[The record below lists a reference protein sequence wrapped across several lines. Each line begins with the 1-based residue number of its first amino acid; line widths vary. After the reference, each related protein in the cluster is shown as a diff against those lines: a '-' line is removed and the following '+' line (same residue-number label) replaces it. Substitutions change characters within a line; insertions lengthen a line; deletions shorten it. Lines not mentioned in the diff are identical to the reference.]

1 MKIVGLRTENVKR
14 VKLVEITPDGNVI
27 KITGKNR
34 QGKTSILDSIC
45 LALGG
50 GAAQKLT
57 QTIAPIH
64 EGAERGEIK
73 VDLGEYVVTRTWT
86 ANDKSYLKVE
96 TPDGSELKS
105 PQALLDKFIG
115 GLTFDPLKF
124 MNMSSDDQVKTL
136 LQTIGVDPST
146 FDQKRKTLYDERT
159 LVNRQVKE
167 LQALLKNMPKPA
179 ADLPDKEESASE
191 LMRQFQEAQQIQLA
205 NEQERQRLTLLRT
218 AGAANLEEQRNLQAE
233 IDRLQVALTEKKAAY
248 ESLKAQGFKQKELV
262 ESLVDPDI
270 SSIQQRMFSTEAT
283 NEKIRARNEYLKF
296 DMELTRKA
304 AEAEALTV
312 KIEAVDAEKEAAI
325 QAADLPIPGL
335 SFTDSGVTYNG
346 IPLSQSSHA
355 DKLAVSMA
363 MGMKMNPQL
372 RVILI
377 RDGEKFDND
386 TWQVIEQLAL
396 ANDYQVWCECVANEE
411 GVGIYIED
419 GMVKEVAEAVN

>member
-1 MKIVGLRTENVKR
+1 
-14 VKLVEITPDGNVI
+14 
-27 KITGKNR
+27 
-34 QGKTSILDSIC
+34 
-45 LALGG
+45 
-50 GAAQKLT
+50 
-57 QTIAPIH
+57 
-64 EGAERGEIK
+64 
-73 VDLGEYVVTRTWT
+73 
-86 ANDKSYLKVE
+86 
-96 TPDGSELKS
+96 
-105 PQALLDKFIG
+105 
-115 GLTFDPLKF
+115 
-124 MNMSSDDQVKTL
+124 
-136 LQTIGVDPST
+136 
-146 FDQKRKTLYDERT
+146 
-159 LVNRQVKE
+159 
-167 LQALLKNMPKPA
+167 
-179 ADLPDKEESASE
+179 
-191 LMRQFQEAQQIQLA
+191 MRQFQEAQQIQLA